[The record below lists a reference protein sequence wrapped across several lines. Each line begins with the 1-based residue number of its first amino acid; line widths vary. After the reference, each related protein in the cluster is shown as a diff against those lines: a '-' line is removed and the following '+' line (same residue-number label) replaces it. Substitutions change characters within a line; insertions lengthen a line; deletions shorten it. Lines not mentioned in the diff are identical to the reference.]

1 MSGMNNNQS
10 KAFIW
15 NTINSGLNAGMSAL
29 LLMVVNRGFG
39 ESNAGVF
46 ALAFSIAQLM
56 ASIAYFE
63 VRSYQVTDVNDK
75 YSNSDYFMFRVLTCL
90 TTIVVSVGYV
100 VIKGYTFSECSLILW
115 LCLLKMYDAVED
127 YYIAVYQKE
136 GLLHIGTR
144 RSSIRLI
151 VSMGIFVVAIILGAN
166 MLVSTIV
173 CVVISGLIVGYW
185 FVVKENLRLH
195 LSYKINLHAMKGIC
209 VECFSLF
216 AGSYLL
222 IYIGNA
228 PKYAIDQFMEA
239 QYQTYYGILYT
250 LSFVINLFS
259 GFVFKPLLGD
269 MATYYYE
276 DKKKYRNLI
285 LKMFAI
291 LTVISIGIIGT
302 GWLIG
307 IPVLNIVYA
316 VDLTPYVIEF
326 VIVLCGGA
334 IAAFA
339 MIVYYMLTIMR
350 YQQWLIL
357 GYGITALAAG
367 ILSPIMVEKNGI
379 MGASLA
385 FLLFSVIRMAVFL
398 ITLLVAILCEK
409 RKRKL

>member
-1 MSGMNNNQS
+1 
-10 KAFIW
+10 
-15 NTINSGLNAGMSAL
+15 
-29 LLMVVNRGFG
+29 
-39 ESNAGVF
+39 
-46 ALAFSIAQLM
+46 
-56 ASIAYFE
+56 
-63 VRSYQVTDVNDK
+63 
-75 YSNSDYFMFRVLTCL
+75 
-90 TTIVVSVGYV
+90 
-100 VIKGYTFSECSLILW
+100 
-115 LCLLKMYDAVED
+115 
-127 YYIAVYQKE
+127 
-136 GLLHIGTR
+136 
-144 RSSIRLI
+144 
-151 VSMGIFVVAIILGAN
+151 
-166 MLVSTIV
+166 
-173 CVVISGLIVGYW
+173 
-185 FVVKENLRLH
+185 
-195 LSYKINLHAMKGIC
+195 
-209 VECFSLF
+209 
-216 AGSYLL
+216 
-222 IYIGNA
+222 
-228 PKYAIDQFMEA
+228 MEA

-291 LTVISIGIIGT
+291 LTVISIGIIGI

-367 ILSPIMVEKNGI
+367 IFGTLGDLME
-379 MGASLA
+379 SLLKRSLGVKDSGK
-385 FLLFSVIRMAVFL
+385 FMPGHGGVLDRFDSLMLAVPVVYFFFVYL
-398 ITLLVAILCEK
+398 PTIL
-409 RKRKL
+409 